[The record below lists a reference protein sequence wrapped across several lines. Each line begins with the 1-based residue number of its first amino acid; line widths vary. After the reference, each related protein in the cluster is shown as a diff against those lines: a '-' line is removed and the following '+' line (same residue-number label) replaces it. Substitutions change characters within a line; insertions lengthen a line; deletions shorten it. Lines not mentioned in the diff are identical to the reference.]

1 MLYTLTLYRL
11 ALCQLCPMKL
21 EEKKDE
27 KIDVLAQCKQAT
39 QGEDQW
45 DFDITLERTMLKGWA
60 GAELY

>member
-1 MLYTLTLYRL
+1 MPIMSNEAGR
-11 ALCQLCPMKL
+11 
-21 EEKKDE
+21 KKDE

-39 QGEDQW
+39 QGEDQC